1 MPLTETDRG
10 EILQLGARY
19 AHALDSHDAEGW
31 ADCFT
36 TDGAF
41 ESGRQGRFEGQDAL
55 IGFSRRGK
63 ERASES
69 GTVGRHW
76 TNHWVIDGDG
86 DTATATC
93 YGMVLDTAN
102 DGRVLAHGVY
112 HDRLRKIGGSWKFAE
127 RSWTTDGPS
136 DTELAEEAAKAWR
149 KE

>member
-63 ERASES
+63 ERAAES
-69 GTVGRHW
+69 GTIGRHW

-86 DTATATC
+86 DTATAAC
-93 YGMVLDTAN
+93 YAMVLDAAAN
-102 DGRVLAHGVY
+102 GRVLVSFVY
-112 HDRLRKIGGSWKFAE
+112 NDQLRKVDGSWKFVE
-127 RSWTTDGPS
+127 RVTTIDGS
-136 DTELAEEAAKAWR
+136 TDREMVGGREGVS
-149 KE
+149 